1 MKRKYQALLCLLLA
15 ALLLLC
21 AGCGGAHTD
30 EQNQTETYLIGV
42 EVYDTTDPEMLMFFN
57 YYKNY
62 IAESFP
68 VEFLLSGS
76 INTAEEE
83 QAFVEEMK
91 AQGASGIISFF
102 VADLEQVVAACET
115 NELYYVMGSSSL
127 TDEEFESV
135 KDNPWF
141 LGVIGPSSQEE
152 YDAGVTMA
160 EHFIAQGATGFLILS
175 GGAGDMVNTMHYN
188 RVQGML
194 DTLADQFDL
203 DLDSE
208 TLAAVTELTEV
219 DTGAEDVTIVLSPG
233 YVQTD
238 EGQSNLKAALSDG
251 NYDALMSAVS
261 ISSILDLLKEEVQSS
276 ESALLVG
283 VVDCFSQE
291 NYEAVEWSDSQGQS
305 LLNFVHGKYASMV
318 APAFVAMFN
327 AVAGDAD
334 LVNPDGTAFR
344 LYQSY
349 WTAADEAEYAEL
361 YGYTQSIY
369 QNAYSSSDLMQVIRL
384 YNPDTTYEE
393 FAALAESSDI
403 DSVLARLEE

>member
-1 MKRKYQALLCLLLA
+1 MKRKYQALLCLLLS

-21 AGCGGAHTD
+21 AGCGRANTD

-76 INTAEEE
+76 VNTAEEE

-102 VADLEQVVAACET
+102 VADLEQVVAACEE

-141 LGVIGPSSQEE
+141 LGVIGPSTQEE

-160 EHFIAQGATGFLILS
+160 EHFIAQGATEFLILS

-233 YVQTD
+233 YVQAD

-261 ISSILDLLKEEVQSS
+261 INSVLDLLKEEVQSS

-291 NYEAVEWSDSQGQS
+291 NYEAVEWIDSRGQS

-327 AVAGDAD
+327 AVAGDVD

-384 YNPDTTYEE
+384 YNPDATYEE

>member
-1 MKRKYQALLCLLLA
+1 MKRKYQALLCLLLS

-21 AGCGGAHTD
+21 AGCGRANTD

-76 INTAEEE
+76 VNTAEEE

-102 VADLEQVVAACET
+102 VADLEQVVAACEE

-160 EHFIAQGATGFLILS
+160 EHFIAQGATEFLILS

-233 YVQTD
+233 YVQAD
-238 EGQSNLKAALSDG
+238 EGQSNLKAALSDR

-291 NYEAVEWSDSQGQS
+291 NYEAVEWIDSRGQS

-327 AVAGDAD
+327 AVAGDVD

-384 YNPDTTYEE
+384 YNPDATYEE

>member
-21 AGCGGAHTD
+21 AGCNGANTD

-102 VADLEQVVAACET
+102 VADLEQVVAACEE

-135 KDNPWF
+135 KDNSWF

-160 EHFIAQGATGFLILS
+160 EHFISQGATEFLILS

-219 DTGAEDVTIVLSPG
+219 DTGTEDVTIVLSPG
-233 YVQTD
+233 YVQVN
-238 EGQSNLKAALSDG
+238 EGQSNLKTALSSG

-261 ISSILDLLKEEVQSS
+261 ISSILDLLKEEIQSS

-291 NYEAVEWSDSQGQS
+291 NYEAVEWTDSQGQS

-327 AVAGDAD
+327 AVAGDVD

-384 YNPDTTYEE
+384 YNPDATYEE

>member
-68 VEFLLSGS
+68 VEFQLSGS
-76 INTAEEE
+76 INTTEEE

-91 AQGASGIISFF
+91 AQGARGIISFF
-102 VADLEQVVAACET
+102 VADLEQVVAACEE

-160 EHFIAQGATGFLILS
+160 EHFIAQGATEFLILS

-233 YVQTD
+233 YVQAD
-238 EGQSNLKAALSDG
+238 EGQSNLKAALSDR

-291 NYEAVEWSDSQGQS
+291 NYEAVEWIDSRGQS

-384 YNPDTTYEE
+384 YNPDATYEE

>member
-1 MKRKYQALLCLLLA
+1 MKRKYQALLCLLLS

-21 AGCGGAHTD
+21 AGCGRANTD

-76 INTAEEE
+76 VNTAEEE

-102 VADLEQVVAACET
+102 VADLEQVVAACEE

-160 EHFIAQGATGFLILS
+160 EHFIAQGATEFLILS

-233 YVQTD
+233 YVQAD

-261 ISSILDLLKEEVQSS
+261 INSVLDLLKEEVQSS

-291 NYEAVEWSDSQGQS
+291 NYEAVEWIDSRGQS

-327 AVAGDAD
+327 AVAGNVD

-384 YNPDTTYEE
+384 YNPDATYEE